1 MGGVILAK
9 KKTDSRV
16 LKKKKELLEIFAGV
30 DESKLKIAQPLI
42 ESAAFM
48 AVSLKD
54 LEKKIAEVGWTET
67 YQNGNRQS
75 GSKQT
80 ATAVSYLSVQKQLNQ
95 TTQKL
100 LDLVP
105 PAKKSDAIDQ
115 LAARFLDG

>member
-1 MGGVILAK
+1 MAK
-9 KKTDSRV
+9 KKTESAV
-16 LKKKKELLEIFAGV
+16 SVKKAELLEIFAGA
-30 DESKLKIAQPLI
+30 DENKLKVAEPLI

-54 LEKKIAEVGWTET
+54 LEQQLAEVGWTET

-80 ATAVSYLSVQKQLNQ
+80 AAAVSYLSVQKQLNV
-95 TTQKL
+95 TTHRL

-115 LAARFLDG
+115 LMDRFGIGG